1 MNKAAVPIISF
12 FLMLLSCS
20 KDSGRLTPEEKYTL
34 DTLYANNLSYL
45 RVKADSLCM
54 ELKDSIYKAAVDS
67 IINDRLE
74 EIELLTGSKEGLQI
88 PEE

>member
-1 MNKAAVPIISF
+1 LNKAAVTIFSF
-12 FLMLLSCS
+12 FLILLSCS

-34 DTLYANNLSYL
+34 DTLYANNLSSL
-45 RVKADSLCM
+45 RATADSLCLV
-54 ELKDSIYKAAVDS
+54 LKDSIYKAAVDS